1 MTRLVV
7 LGDSVPAGERTDGPG
22 WPRRLPRLLEELAE
36 DDVSIHGGMG
46 TSLAELAT
54 DAEEVL
60 PDAPSGDL
68 LVVVHAGHNDAQLR
82 GGEPRVDP
90 SRVRAAAA
98 TLDGL
103 LSARADRY
111 TFLGLVPLLSL
122 EEPGAV
128 PFSDAQPERSLEYD
142 EILAETVG
150 THLPVAEP
158 VGAWRE
164 RTVDGVHPGEAGHAY
179 LAEQVADWLSR
190 S

>member
-22 WPRRLPRLLEELAE
+22 WPRRLPRLLDDLAG
-36 DDVSIHGGMG
+36 DDVSVHGGMG
-46 TSLAELAT
+46 TSLADLAT
-54 DAEEVL
+54 DAEAVL

-68 LVVVHAGHNDAQLR
+68 LVVVHAGHNDAQL
-82 GGEPRVDP
+82 GNGEPRVDP
-90 SRVRAAAA
+90 ERFREAAAD
-98 TLDGL
+98 LDRL
-103 LSARADRY
+103 LSGRVDRHA
-111 TFLGLVPLLSL
+111 FLGLVPLLSL

-142 EILAETVG
+142 ESLAETVG

-179 LAEQVADWLSR
+179 LAAQVADWLSR